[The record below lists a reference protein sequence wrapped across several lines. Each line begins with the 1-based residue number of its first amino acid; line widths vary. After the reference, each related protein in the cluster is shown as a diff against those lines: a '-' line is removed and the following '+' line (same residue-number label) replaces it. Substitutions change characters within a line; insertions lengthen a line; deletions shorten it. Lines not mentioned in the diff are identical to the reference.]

1 MYKMQFCKIAGW
13 QTPHGLCGEQMSLI
27 EVLIKY
33 CEINLYWLFFF
44 MNLGILENQNKIDE
58 TNRIGSIFRNK
69 YKTTDT
75 WQPQF
80 CIDVWTD

>member
-1 MYKMQFCKIAGW
+1 
-13 QTPHGLCGEQMSLI
+13 
-27 EVLIKY
+27 
-33 CEINLYWLFFF
+33 

-75 WQPQF
+75 
-80 CIDVWTD
+80 